1 MIEKSP
7 GFSLTTFVDGGVI
20 VEMSK
25 KQRRLILGEGCWER
39 VEKEGA
45 DKLEVPGEQVWKK

>member
-1 MIEKSP
+1 M
-7 GFSLTTFVDGGVI
+7 DGGVI

-25 KQRRLILGEGCWER
+25 KQRRLTLGEGCWER
-39 VEKEGA
+39 VETEGT